1 MEKTYTEKL
10 ADRYNA
16 HYAAKKTART
26 DRFVVVPVT
35 DDGFGG
41 RSPRVSTFVKATP
54 NGCEITQGD
63 TPCSYVISTAN
74 EIVRNLKGSM
84 GLDFACVTEVEFHDM
99 VLEMLAPRKA
109 AV

>member
-35 DDGFGG
+35 DDGFGE
-41 RSPRVSTFVKATP
+41 RSPRVSTFVKVTP

-74 EIVRNLKGSM
+74 EIARNLKGSM
-84 GLDFACVTEVEFHDM
+84 GIDFACVTEVEFHDM